1 MQAGLSGL
9 QFRTSRCT
17 ERKIMKFDAVYYEPD
32 SLNYELGRE
41 LKEKYAGL
49 PWFPI
54 ASHNSIKEMQ
64 EKPNSEFGKM

>member
-1 MQAGLSGL
+1 MQFIA
-9 QFRTSRCT
+9 
-17 ERKIMKFDAVYYEPD
+17 EPD

-54 ASHNSIKEMQ
+54 ASHIIR
-64 EKPNSEFGKM
+64 